1 MKTRTSLRL
10 AAALVGAALAAA
22 PAARA
27 QNTYDTTIAVRG
39 TAQLSVNNMSGEVHV
54 RAWDRAQ
61 VRVLAEYD
69 RARVDVSATGSR
81 VNVRTSP
88 WRGDDNDV
96 TFTIS
101 VPAGSSVEI
110 NGVSTDAEVTGVCG
124 EVSIQTVSG
133 DITASCLTGD
143 ATVTSVSGDVTL
155 SDVRGGLEVGSTSG
169 DVIVRGARG
178 DVTANGVS
186 GDLTLSDIAGTTV
199 NAETVSGDISYGGR
213 IADNGR
219 YHFQTHSGD
228 VELRVA
234 GTPNATVEVSTFS
247 GDFDSDFPIVLGGDG
262 RVSAREF
269 QFRLG
274 SGSAHLKLESFS
286 GTVSLHRGSANVNTN
301 RERDEQ

>member
-1 MKTRTSLRL
+1 MKTRTSLFF

-39 TAQLSVNNMSGEVHV
+39 VAQLSVNNMSGEVHV

-61 VRVLAEYD
+61 VRVVADYD
-69 RARVDVSATGSR
+69 HARVEVSGTGSR
-81 VNVRTSP
+81 VSVRTSP
-88 WRGDDNDV
+88 WRDDNDV

-101 VPAGSSVEI
+101 VPAGSSVDI
-110 NGVSTDAEVTGVCG
+110 NGVSTDVEVTGVCG

-133 DITASCLTGD
+133 DVTAACLTGD
-143 ATVTSVSGDVTL
+143 ATITSFSGDVTV

-186 GDLTLSDIAGTTV
+186 GDLTLSDIAGATV

-219 YHFQTHSGD
+219 YHFQSHSGD

-234 GTPNATVEVSTFS
+234 GTPNVTIEVSTFS

-286 GTVSLHRGSANVNTN
+286 GTVSLRRGNANVNTN
-301 RERDEQ
+301 REREDER